1 MLIVCASCFVVAE
14 KYICRCR
21 HIDLSRACGA
31 PKNQVYSQLF
41 IAHDLS
47 RTIKTTIMT
56 LNELKERF
64 DHPGS
69 IVLLEGKRKVA
80 PEDQPK
86 LIAIG
91 KLLAEQ
97 TKHIVFRSGNAA
109 GSDQFFSEGVA
120 AVDKTRLEVI
130 TPYAGHRKTTNK
142 AYRTHAL
149 DELNIASEPEV
160 IYHSKSHKKMAGLV
174 DRYIAGDKGHYA
186 IKAAYILRDTVKVL
200 GTKDI
205 PPATFAIFYD
215 DLNDPI
221 QGGTGH
227 TMRVCD
233 DHNVPR
239 IDQGVWM
246 GFLGA

>member
-1 MLIVCASCFVVAE
+1 
-14 KYICRCR
+14 
-21 HIDLSRACGA
+21 
-31 PKNQVYSQLF
+31 
-41 IAHDLS
+41 
-47 RTIKTTIMT
+47 MT
-56 LNELKERF
+56 LAECIERI

-80 PEDQPK
+80 AEDQVR
-86 LIAIG
+86 LVELG
-91 KLLAEQ
+91 KLLAAQ
-97 TKHIVFRSGNAA
+97 TKHVVFRSGNAA

-120 AVDKTRLEVI
+120 SVDKTRLEVI
-130 TPYAGHRKTTNK
+130 TPYAGHRKTTNQ

-149 DELNIASEPEV
+149 DDINIAEEPEV

-174 DRYIAGDKGHYA
+174 DRYVAGDKGHYA

-200 GTKDI
+200 GAKNI

-215 DLNDPI
+215 DLNDPM

-233 DHNVPR
+233 EHGVPR
-239 IDQGVWM
+239 IDQRVWM